1 MSPSSPE
8 RAASS
13 PRPCFLGLTVKDPGH
28 LAGDTSP
35 PLCQSPLGRAWP
47 RGTQN
52 PCVGR
57 PATIPAPGPCCG
69 PEMTPLLAAAQSLAG
84 ESGSRLSLS
93 PNTSSRYARVMRD
106 TDKQAAAV
114 GSVTRA
120 HTHVPG
126 SARERVLGP
135 SLLARAPLLDGPR
148 TSDRPTHTIKTPSSD
163 GGRHT
168 LAWNRGSQGALPV
181 PAPPG
186 AGRLPTAEAGPRA
199 TRLSPEPEALARMG
213 SACRAVTTST
223 RAGLTPTPGS

>member
-1 MSPSSPE
+1 MTPP
-8 RAASS
+8 
-13 PRPCFLGLTVKDPGH
+13 P
-28 LAGDTSP
+28 P
-35 PLCQSPLGRAWP
+35 PLPVAARESVAAGYPEPLC
-47 RGTQN
+47 GT
-52 PCVGR
+52 PG
-57 PATIPAPGPCCG
+57 TIPAPGPCCG

-126 SARERVLGP
+126 SARERGLGP

-168 LAWNRGSQGALPV
+168 LAWNRGSQGAHCRE
-181 PAPPG
+181 PAG
-186 AGRLPTAEAGPRA
+186 SLRQKQDLARLASPRSP
-199 TRLSPEPEALARMG
+199 RLSPGWALPAE
-213 SACRAVTTST
+213 
-223 RAGLTPTPGS
+223 L

>member
-52 PCVGR
+52 PCVGH

-106 TDKQAAAV
+106 TDKQAATV

-186 AGRLPTAEAGPRA
+186 AGRLPMAEAGPRA

>member
-35 PLCQSPLGRAWP
+35 PLSQSPLGRAWP

-52 PCVGR
+52 LCVGR

-148 TSDRPTHTIKTPSSD
+148 TSDRPTHMIKTPSSD

-199 TRLSPEPEALARMG
+199 TRLIPEPEALARMG